1 MCYKKKV
8 YGIFMVDFAGGKL
21 SRKQKLKK
29 SLTTILLNYCLSI
42 SIVWNSWPIR
52 AFCSEFYG
60 QVREPSLQI
69 LQYNNLKE
77 DETFLK
83 SPSQILKIIWN
94 NDKNLIQFIRKNV
107 FYTQFLFNNFIN
119 NWNDTKWLEIARM
132 TKYSK
137 TLNKFKKITA
147 RDQWFMLACFIG
159 FTSEFLESKV

>member
-1 MCYKKKV
+1 MYYKKKV

-69 LQYNNLKE
+69 LHYNNLKE
-77 DETFLK
+77 DETYLN
-83 SPSQILKIIWN
+83 SPCRILKMVPSKCFYFKMLLDVSKRFFKMIFRTSNSIQFYKMWFN
-94 NDKNLIQFIRKNV
+94 QMQFIRKLCT
-107 FYTQFLFNNFIN
+107 YYKQLFFQQISWRN
-119 NWNDTKWLEIARM
+119 M
-132 TKYSK
+132 
-137 TLNKFKKITA
+137 
-147 RDQWFMLACFIG
+147 
-159 FTSEFLESKV
+159 

>member
-69 LQYNNLKE
+69 LHYNNLKE

-83 SPSQILKIIWN
+83 SPSRILKIIWR
-94 NDKNLIQFIRKNV
+94 NDKIIKIWCNLSEHQ
-107 FYTQFLFNNFIN
+107 
-119 NWNDTKWLEIARM
+119 KWLEIARM
-132 TKYSK
+132 TKLYPK
-137 TLNKFKKITA
+137 TLNKFEKLMEKPAIKSSYLLPSISL
-147 RDQWFMLACFIG
+147 FFYL
-159 FTSEFLESKV
+159 V

>member
-29 SLTTILLNYCLSI
+29 RLTTILLNYCLSI

-69 LQYNNLKE
+69 LHYNNLKE

-83 SPSQILKIIWN
+83 SPSRILKIIWR
-94 NDKNLIQFIRKNV
+94 NDKNMMQSLRTLF
-107 FYTQFLFNNFIN
+107 FFNNFFN
-119 NWNDTKWLEIARM
+119 NWQKWLVEH
-132 TKYSK
+132 Y
-137 TLNKFKKITA
+137 
-147 RDQWFMLACFIG
+147 CFSTTFSIID
-159 FTSEFLESKV
+159 KNQC